1 MARKIRHR
9 PDYPTV
15 AVVGEGEVE
24 RVYFH
29 QLKQVEHIR
38 FTVKPNLPKNSS
50 IKAIVDKG
58 LELLDAEFD
67 TVFCVFDMDKIFRDK
82 TIYQQYQKLKKAHQK
97 KDRLIFIENN
107 PCIEHWFLLH
117 FEQTERHFDNDTQL
131 LNQLRNH
138 ITDYEKTVKYLTRKG
153 IYKLLKPHQQLAR
166 ERAKQLKKKGHD
178 ISSSD
183 MYKILDHLVII

>member
-67 TVFCVFDMDKIFRDK
+67 TVFCVFDMDKVFRDPNIRQKYVEIK
-82 TIYQQYQKLKKAHQK
+82 TKHQN
-97 KDRLIFIENN
+97 DRFIFIENN
-107 PCIEHWFLLH
+107 PCIEYWFLLH
-117 FEQTERHFDNDTQL
+117 YEQSARHFHTDAQL
-131 LNQLRNH
+131 INQLKNH
-138 ITDYEKTVKYLTRKG
+138 VSDYEKNVKYLTRKG
-153 IYKLLKPHQQLAR
+153 IYKLLKPHQPLAR

-183 MYKILDHLVII
+183 IYKILDYLGVT